1 MFQVLNLV
9 FGRTVNFCLDSGSPE
24 SRTLLLERVE
34 PVEELYIEYT
44 EGEMAQLSLTSIV
57 PSKTEMTVKPPFKN
71 HRMTQLMPHEV
82 ED

>member
-1 MFQVLNLV
+1 MGGLPTFALTL
-9 FGRTVNFCLDSGSPE
+9 GALSP
-24 SRTLLLERVE
+24 RALLLERVE
-34 PVEELYIEYT
+34 RVEELYLEYT

-82 ED
+82 EDKPC

>member
-1 MFQVLNLV
+1 M
-9 FGRTVNFCLDSGSPE
+9 
-24 SRTLLLERVE
+24 
-34 PVEELYIEYT
+34 EELYIEYT

-57 PSKTEMTVKPPFKN
+57 PSKTEVTVKPPFKN